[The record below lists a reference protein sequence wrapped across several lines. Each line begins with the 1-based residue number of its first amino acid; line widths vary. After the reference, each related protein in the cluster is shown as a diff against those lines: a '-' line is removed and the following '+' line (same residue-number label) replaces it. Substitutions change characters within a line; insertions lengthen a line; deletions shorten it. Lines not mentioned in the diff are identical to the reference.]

1 MATIDLVIPTYNEER
16 VLRDSVVRTLAFL
29 DGHPEH
35 AWRVVIADNGSRD
48 RTPAIA
54 RELEAEH
61 PGRVVALDVLA
72 RGRGIALRVAWLTSP
87 AEVCAY
93 MDADLSTDLAHLP
106 ELVDPV
112 AADEADVTLGTRL
125 HPGAARTRSR
135 FRELTSRGY
144 ILLLRHL
151 GGLRVSDAQCGFK
164 ALRREAVRALV
175 PLVRDDG
182 WFFDSELLLVAQ
194 ESGYRLREV
203 PVRWVEDRDSR
214 VQVLR
219 TAWRDLRGI
228 WRVRRQGVPR
238 APRQPAAGA

>member
-1 MATIDLVIPTYNEER
+1 MPNPTPPTR
-16 VLRDSVVRTLAFL
+16 LSRRALLRDAALMAL
-29 DGHPEH
+29 
-35 AWRVVIADNGSRD
+35 IGSRWGCRD
-48 RTPAIA
+48 SAPAA
-54 RELEAEH
+54 RPAGPGA
-61 PGRVVALDVLA
+61 PGRVVIIGAGVAGLA
-72 RGRGIALRVAWLTSP
+72 
-87 AEVCAY
+87 
-93 MDADLSTDLAHLP
+93 
-106 ELVDPV
+106 
-112 AADEADVTLGTRL
+112 AA
-125 HPGAARTRSR
+125 
-135 FRELTSRGY
+135 RELTSRGY

-164 ALRREAVRALV
+164 AIRREAVRALV